1 VNEVKGYAQQETD
14 DESEEEV
21 MDDDFFDSSSPALL
35 LGLNKPASKEELLA
49 DIPQRPVADRLVSQ
63 FLHSK
68 EPLLVV
74 LHFPTF
80 QKEVSES
87 EINCS
92 QMTDRT

>member
-68 EPLLVV
+68 EPLLGTHP
-74 LHFPTF
+74 LSFET
-80 QKEVSES
+80 Q
-87 EINCS
+87 
-92 QMTDRT
+92 RRY